1 MHDALVIGGGPA
13 GLQAALTLGRMH
25 RSTLLLDSGTYRNAP
40 VDHMHNILTN
50 DGRHPA
56 EFRAAVRGELAS
68 YDDVEVRD
76 VAATSVERQG
86 DDTFEV
92 TLADGGTATA
102 RSLVLAT
109 GLRDVMPD
117 VPGFAEQWGR
127 TVHMC
132 PFCHGHE
139 HSGRRVAVED
149 SPAVDHLVAMLSP
162 VAGSVEVVG
171 RVTGVEMTDEGLH
184 VHSDGGKVVVD
195 GLFTHPAFEQAAPF
209 AAQLGL
215 DLRDSGCVA
224 VDVFGHTSVPGV
236 MAAGDLAHV
245 ADLPMPMASVL
256 AAAYAGQMAGASV
269 VRDLVLSA
277 VS

>member
-1 MHDALVIGGGPA
+1 MYDALVIGGGPA

-25 RSTLLLDSGTYRNAP
+25 RTTLLLDSGSYRNGP
-40 VDHMHNILTN
+40 VDHMHNVVTN
-50 DGRHPA
+50 DGRDPA
-56 EFRAAVRGELAS
+56 EFRAVVRGELTA

-76 VAATSVERQG
+76 VAATSVERRA
-86 DDTFEV
+86 DDVFEV

-109 GLRDVMPD
+109 GVRDVMPD

-132 PFCHGHE
+132 PFCHAHE
-139 HSGRRVAVED
+139 LTAGG
-149 SPAVDHLVAMLSP
+149 SPSRTPP
-162 VAGSVEVVG
+162 VSASSSRCSARSAGSVEVVPQVTAVEPTADG
-171 RVTGVEMTDEGLH
+171 LRVRSGEGA
-184 VHSDGGKVVVD
+184 VVVD
-195 GLFTHPAFEQAAPF
+195 ALFTHPDIEQAAPF

-215 DLRDSGCVA
+215 ELRESGCVA
-224 VDVFGHTSVPGV
+224 IDVFGHTSVPGV
-236 MAAGDLAHV
+236 LAAGDLAHV

-256 AAAYAGQMAGASV
+256 AAAHAGQVAAASV